1 MTVVTAPGG
10 PRANARPFLYGDEIT
25 AVARALESGQYGHGA
40 ETEAFERELAAYL
53 DVPDVVAVATGTA
66 ALHLAL
72 LTAGVGPGDE
82 VVVPSLTFCASV
94 QATLAC
100 GARPRFVD
108 VDPATLCTTAEHLRA
123 ALTPATRAVMPVL
136 YGGRAINLTSV
147 RQQLADQSVAVVEDA
162 AHAFGSYAGPR
173 RVGATGDLTCFSF
186 DAIKALTCGDGG
198 AVVPRTVGEAAVL
211 RRARSLG
218 ITRSRADRGAAV
230 SYTVDGTGFRYHLST
245 LHAAIGRV
253 QLARFP
259 EMETRRRRLWNVYA
273 AALRDI
279 ENVTVVDLDVANTVP
294 FTCTVLVPAPLRD
307 EVHTRLRAAEIAVGV
322 HYPLNHLQ
330 PAFSHVAR
338 PLPQSE
344 ALWRQI
350 LSLPFHPA
358 MTENDVHTV
367 ATALRRTLHLATGN
381 TPSGATVREQD
392 RDHRHHP
399 TEVRK

>member
-25 AVARALESGQYGHGA
+25 ALARALESGQYGHGA

-72 LTAGVGPGDE
+72 LAAGVRPGDE

-94 QATLAC
+94 QAIAAT

-108 VDPATLCTTAEHLRA
+108 VDPATLCTTADHLRA

-136 YGGRAINLTSV
+136 YGGRAID
-147 RQQLADQSVAVVEDA
+147 LADVREHLAARDIAIVEDA
-162 AHAFGSYAGPR
+162 AHAFGSVNGLR

-198 AVVPRTVGEAAVL
+198 AVVPRTAREAAIL
-211 RRARSLG
+211 RRARALG
-218 ITRSRADRGAAV
+218 IPQTRAERGAAV
-230 SYTVDGTGFRYHLST
+230 SYTVEGAGFRYHLST

-259 EMETRRRRLWNVYA
+259 EMETRRRSLWITYET
-273 AALRDI
+273 ALREI

-330 PAFSHVAR
+330 PAFRSWAS
-338 PLPQSE
+338 PLPRSE
-344 ALWRQI
+344 SLWRQI
-350 LSLPFHPA
+350 LTLPFHPA
-358 MTENDVHTV
+358 MTANDVHTV
-367 ATALRRTLHLATGN
+367 AAALRRTLRLTTSTTYAEATAPDQDLDHLKA
-381 TPSGATVREQD
+381 PR
-392 RDHRHHP
+392 
-399 TEVRK
+399 